1 MISARAERENNGYNA
16 ISMAKPLIGFIGQGF
31 IGKNYADD
39 FERRGYE
46 TVRYALEEPYRDNKD
61 KIKDCDY
68 VFIAVPT
75 PTTPEGFSAHIVKE
89 AISLVGKG
97 KTAIVKSTIVPGTTK
112 KFQEQFPDRTVVY
125 SPEFLSEATA
135 AHDAAHPYSNIVGI
149 TIDSAEQKAKAAEI
163 HAILPT
169 APFSLTC
176 TSTEAEIIKYTHNG
190 SGYTQIVFF
199 NLMYELAKQ
208 NGCDW
213 DRVQRAIEADPL
225 VCNRYAR
232 PVHKSGRGAAGHCFI
247 KDVAAIRREY
257 EKQFPSSSGV
267 AVFDAMERKNIE
279 LLRST
284 GKDLDL
290 LVDVYGANILEV
302 PIEKIEVEK
311 LRSIRGQMKILVCT
325 EAIDRTDPLLGFFHR
340 WLEEFARHAHRV
352 HVICLGYGGGRLP
365 GNVIEHSLGKES
377 LPAGRQG
384 RSMKR
389 FLYRLVYSLRL
400 LRYAWRNRHD
410 YDTVLAHL
418 SPEYLLVAGFMWRLL
433 KKRVGFWYNDAAGG
447 WRVRFAIAL
456 SDVVFY
462 SNPDSF
468 AARFSHARKIPMG
481 VDTDMY
487 AEDRLRQPGTLL
499 FLGRIS
505 PAKNLDIIFKA
516 LSGMKNAPTINVF
529 GTPGPGNAGYTGELK
544 SQFSELEKRGGLTYR
559 GSVSHNE
566 TPAVYGTHD
575 IFIHAG
581 SLRGFNKTLLEAMA
595 AGDIIV
601 TSDPSMRGVVDDRLF
616 MKETTEAAVSK
627 ALQAALSLSDE
638 ERAEERE
645 QVRAYVRREHSLSS
659 VVPSMLEML
668 GRPGGET
675 RS

>member
-1 MISARAERENNGYNA
+1 
-16 ISMAKPLIGFIGQGF
+16 MAKPRIGFIGQGF

-46 TVRYALEEPYRDNKD
+46 TVRYALEEPYRANKD

-75 PTTPEGFSAHIVKE
+75 PTTPSGFSAHIVIE
-89 AISLVGKG
+89 AIGLVGKG

-149 TIDSAEQKAKAAEI
+149 TRDTAEQKARAAEI
-163 HAILPT
+163 HTILPS

-208 NGCDW
+208 KGCDW
-213 DRVQRAIEADPL
+213 DTVQRAIEADPL

-232 PVHKSGRGAAGHCFI
+232 PVHKSGRGAGGHCFI

-257 EKQFPSSSGV
+257 EKQFLNSSGI
-267 AVFDAMERKNIE
+267 AVFDAMEKKNIE
-279 LLRST
+279 LLRSS

-290 LVDVYGANILEV
+290 LSDVYGAGVLEGPV
-302 PIEKIEVEK
+302 EKREIEK
-311 LRSIRGQMKILVCT
+311 LRSVRGEMKMLVCT

-377 LPAGRQG
+377 LPVGRQG
-384 RSMKR
+384 RIVMR
-389 FLYRLVYSLRL
+389 FLYRVLYSLRL
-400 LRYAWRNRHD
+400 LRHAWRNRHD
-410 YDTVLAHL
+410 YDTVLVHL
-418 SPEYLLVAGFMWRLL
+418 SPEYVLVAGFVWRLL
-433 KKRVGFWYNDAAGG
+433 KKRVGFWYNDTSGG
-447 WRVRFAIAL
+447 WRVRLAVAL

-462 SNPDSF
+462 SNPDSY
-468 AARFSHARKIPMG
+468 AARFSHARNIPMG

-487 AEDRLRQPGTLL
+487 AEDHRCEPGSLL

-505 PAKNLDIIFKA
+505 PAKHLEVVFQAISHLPKAPRIDI
-516 LSGMKNAPTINVF
+516 F
-529 GTPGPGNAGYTGELK
+529 GAPGPGNAEYAKKLR
-544 SQFSELEKRGGLTYR
+544 SQCTELEKRGVLSYR
-559 GSVSHNE
+559 GSITHHE
-566 TPAVYGTHD
+566 TPRVYGTHD
-575 IFIHAG
+575 IFVHMG

-595 AGDIIV
+595 AGDIVI
-601 TSDPSMRGVVDDRLF
+601 TSDPHMRGVVDDRLF
-616 MKETTEAAVSK
+616 VHEQTEAAVSR
-627 ALQAALSLSDE
+627 ALQSALSLSDE
-638 ERAEERE
+638 EREEERGR
-645 QVRAYVRREHSLSS
+645 VRAYVRREHSLSS
-659 VVPSMLEML
+659 VVPAMLEML
-668 GRPGGET
+668 GRPGGEV